1 LFSCVQS
8 QKKVN
13 RPKDKSTDPRSSHSV
28 PSIILNMKRSSFNK
42 DLRDHDGKKQKIQ
55 GLMDDDIKET
65 KRDLKR
71 KKELLE
77 DVGNARKKWM
87 ILGDSLTNL

>member
-1 LFSCVQS
+1 
-8 QKKVN
+8 
-13 RPKDKSTDPRSSHSV
+13 
-28 PSIILNMKRSSFNK
+28 MKRSSFNK

-77 DVGNARKKWM
+77 DVGKARKKWM

>member
-1 LFSCVQS
+1 
-8 QKKVN
+8 
-13 RPKDKSTDPRSSHSV
+13 
-28 PSIILNMKRSSFNK
+28 MKRSSFNK